1 MICASFELFR
11 LFFLISK
18 SFWNSSLGSMA
29 FGSLRYLLMR
39 IAIALFSSIENSLN
53 AFSVMACAKL
63 AFFCSLDSAFEL
75 ICSFVD

>member
-1 MICASFELFR
+1 
-11 LFFLISK
+11 
-18 SFWNSSLGSMA
+18 
-29 FGSLRYLLMR
+29 MR
-39 IAIALFSSIENSLN
+39 IAIAFFSSIENSLN

>member
-1 MICASFELFR
+1 
-11 LFFLISK
+11 
-18 SFWNSSLGSMA
+18 MA

-39 IAIALFSSIENSLN
+39 IAIAFFSSIENSLN